1 MVLGQMIDFMNL
13 ARLDDIVGEEVE
25 CWVFLVMDDPSNIMD
40 VARSFLTIVAR
51 RVNDITEVE
60 RHRGKLIL

>member
-40 VARSFLTIVAR
+40 VARSFLMIVAR